1 MTDASTP
8 PRERVPSAQGGLSNL
23 AQRTLF
29 ALVAIPMV
37 LAAVWFGDWAL
48 ASILAIASALAA
60 WEFYRI
66 AEKLG
71 TRPMARAGIAI
82 AAVLPLAVHARYLG
96 LQVDAV
102 VSPLLGAVL
111 VVGLFSAAIFVR
123 GVNGR
128 ALESVSLTVFG
139 ILYTGALLSFAYVLR
154 YHQYAIGRAAG
165 TALLMLPLVL
175 VWISDTGAYVVGKTM
190 GRRKLIPSVSPGK
203 TVAGAVGALLA
214 TAIASWALVRFVLIP
229 QAQLGLRP
237 VHAVLFGIA
246 VSTAVQL
253 GDLAESLIKR
263 QAGVKDSSH
272 IIPGHGGVLDR
283 IDGMLFALPVAYWLL
298 NVWLIPAPQ

>member
-1 MTDASTP
+1 MTDASAP
-8 PRERVPSAQGGLSNL
+8 PRERGLSNL

-29 ALVAIPMV
+29 AIVAIPVV
-37 LAAVWFGDWAL
+37 LGAVWLGDWAL

-82 AAVLPLAVHARYLG
+82 AAAVPLAIHARYLG
-96 LQVDAV
+96 LPVDAV
-102 VSPLLGAVL
+102 VSTSVGAVL
-111 VVGLFSAAIFVR
+111 VIALFSGAIFVR
-123 GVNGR
+123 GVSGR
-128 ALESVSLTVFG
+128 PLESVSLTVFG
-139 ILYTGALLSFAYVLR
+139 ILYTGVLLSFAYVLR
-154 YHQYAIGRAAG
+154 YHPYAIGQAAG
-165 TALLMLPLVL
+165 TALLMLTLLL
-175 VWISDTGAYVVGKTM
+175 VWISDTGAYVVGRTM

-203 TVAGAVGALLA
+203 TVAGAVGALVVSA
-214 TAIASWALVRFVLIP
+214 GASWALMRFVLVP

-237 VHAVLFGIA
+237 VHAILFGIA

-253 GDLAESLIKR
+253 GDLAESLMKR
-263 QAGVKDSSH
+263 EAGVKDSSH

-298 NVWLIPAPQ
+298 NVWLIPAPR

>member
-1 MTDASTP
+1 MTDASAS
-8 PRERVPSAQGGLSNL
+8 PRERGLSNL

-29 ALVAIPMV
+29 AIVAIPVV
-37 LAAVWFGDWAL
+37 LGAVWLGDWAL

-82 AAVLPLAVHARYLG
+82 AAAVPLAIHARYLG
-96 LQVDAV
+96 LPVDTV
-102 VSPLLGAVL
+102 VSTSVGTLLVIA
-111 VVGLFSAAIFVR
+111 LFSGSIFVR
-123 GVNGR
+123 GVSGR
-128 ALESVSLTVFG
+128 PLESVSLTVFG
-139 ILYTGALLSFAYVLR
+139 ILYTGVLLSFAYVLR
-154 YHQYAIGRAAG
+154 YHPYAIGRAAG
-165 TALLMLPLVL
+165 TAVLMLPLLL
-175 VWISDTGAYVVGKTM
+175 VWISDTGAYVVGRTM
-190 GRRKLIPSVSPGK
+190 GKRKLIPSVSPGK
-203 TVAGAVGALLA
+203 TVAGALGALVVSA
-214 TAIASWALVRFVLIP
+214 VASWALVRFVLVP

-237 VHAVLFGIA
+237 VHAILFGIA
-246 VSTAVQL
+246 ISTAVQL

-263 QAGVKDSSH
+263 EAGVKDSSH